1 MTITLVL
8 LAALL
13 SGEARGAILLD
24 PSAAAAAPP
33 RPGLTELTLDELAAI
48 EVTTV
53 ARTPETRSRAAAAVF
68 VITQQDIRRS
78 GATTLAEAL
87 RLAPGVQVSRVNSN
101 QWAIGIR
108 GFASRLARSVLVL
121 VDGRS
126 VYTPLFAGTYWE
138 VQDVLLE
145 DVERIEVIRGPGGT
159 LWGANAA
166 NGVINIVTRSAKD
179 THGTFVDGGAGN
191 EERGFGGARW
201 GGGLGPHTDVR
212 VYGKYFDRD
221 ASFHPDGSAPDRWH
235 MAQGGFRVDGEQ
247 GLSAFTLQGDLYS
260 GRAGERVNI
269 AAYDPPFSRSADG
282 DADLGGG
289 NLRARWQRTLDK
301 GSELSAQAY
310 YDHTHR
316 AEPSFRED
324 RDTGDVDL
332 QYRRPEGRHQLLAG
346 LGTRFSRGASGGV
359 PTVIFRPAT
368 QTDDI
373 FSAFAQDHFDISP
386 DRVALTVGVK
396 VERNNYSGFE
406 VQPTGRLLWM
416 PRPHQS
422 VWVAVS
428 RAVRTPSRVDRD
440 VDLTVSV
447 DPVRPV
453 FTRVLGNPAFRSE
466 RAVVY
471 EAGYRAQIGER
482 VLFDVAAF
490 HNDYKNLL
498 SLEPE
503 DFFSEGGPRDARLIV
518 PLLIGNGVRGHVDGG
533 EAAVDLRVSD
543 AFAIH
548 GSYSLLDI
556 DLRAAAGSLDR
567 TTAASTEGS
576 APHHRVVLR
585 SSLTLG
591 SVQLDAAWRYVSAL
605 PAQSVRAYS
614 TADARA
620 AWRPWAPL
628 EIAIVG
634 RDLLQRHHAEF
645 GGGAEIERSV
655 FGELAWRF

>member
-1 MTITLVL
+1 MTITLLL
-8 LAALL
+8 LAALA
-13 SGEARGAILLD
+13 SGQAAPLAAD
-24 PSAAAAAPP
+24 ASAAAAPP
-33 RPGLTELTLDELAAI
+33 RPGLTELTLDQLAAI

-53 ARTPETRSRAAAAVF
+53 ARTPETRARAAAAVF
-68 VITQQDIRRS
+68 VITQQDIRRA

-87 RLAPGVQVSRVNSN
+87 RLAPGVQVSRINSN

-166 NGVINIVTRSAKD
+166 NGVINIVTRSARE
-179 THGTFVDGGAGN
+179 THGTFLDGGAGN
-191 EERGFGGARW
+191 EERGFAGARW
-201 GGGLGPHTDVR
+201 GGGLGAHADVR
-212 VYGKYFDRD
+212 VYAKYFDRG

-235 MAQGGFRVDGEQ
+235 MAQGGFRLDGEH
-247 GLSAFTLQGDLYS
+247 GPSAFTLQGDVYG
-260 GRAGERVNI
+260 GRAGEQV
-269 AAYDPPFSRSADG
+269 ALTAYDPPFSRSVDG

-289 NLRARWQRTLDK
+289 NLRARWQRTLAA
-301 GSELSAQAY
+301 GAELSAQAY

-316 AEPSFRED
+316 AEPTFGED
-324 RDTGDVDL
+324 RDTGDVDV
-332 QYRRPEGRHQLLAG
+332 QYRRPEGRHQILAG
-346 LGTRFSRGASGGV
+346 LGSRVSRGASTGV
-359 PTVIFRPAT
+359 PTVFFQPAT

-373 FSAFAQDHFDISP
+373 FSAFAQDRFEIAP
-386 DRVALTVGVK
+386 DRLALTVGVK
-396 VERNNYSGFE
+396 AERNSYSGLE
-406 VQPTGRLLWM
+406 IQPSGRLLWM

-422 VWVAVS
+422 VWAAVS

-440 VDLTVSV
+440 VDITVSL
-447 DPVRPV
+447 DAVRPV
-453 FTRVLGNPAFRSE
+453 FTRVLGSPDFHAE

-490 HNDYKNLL
+490 HNEYKNLL

-503 DFFSEGGPRDARLIV
+503 DSFAEGGPGGARLIV
-518 PLLIGNGVRGHVDGG
+518 PLRIANGVRGHVNGG
-533 EAAVDLRVSD
+533 EAAADLRLSE
-543 AFAIH
+543 ALALH
-548 GSYSLLDI
+548 GSYSLLNVV
-556 DLRAAAGSLDR
+556 LGTAAGSLDR
-567 TTAASTEGS
+567 TTVASTEGS
-576 APHHRVVLR
+576 APRHRVLLR

-605 PAQSVRAYS
+605 PAQSVPAYS
-614 TADARA
+614 TANARA
-620 AWRPWAPL
+620 AWRPWPPV
-628 EIAIVG
+628 EIAVVG

-655 FGELAWRF
+655 FGEVAWRF